1 MNETGVFKNIAIKLL
16 VILLVLMGFNLIR
29 IFSEIKNNDKLLKYY
44 VEKDRNES
52 DSVIQS
58 KQKRIS
64 DLMRKVYLL
73 NTKIKDA
80 KEQIDSLERRK
91 NQVEYIYIKKLNEI
105 NEYDAQ
111 QLQRYWQKVFSK

>member
-1 MNETGVFKNIAIKLL
+1 M
-16 VILLVLMGFNLIR
+16 
-29 IFSEIKNNDKLLKYY
+29 KYY